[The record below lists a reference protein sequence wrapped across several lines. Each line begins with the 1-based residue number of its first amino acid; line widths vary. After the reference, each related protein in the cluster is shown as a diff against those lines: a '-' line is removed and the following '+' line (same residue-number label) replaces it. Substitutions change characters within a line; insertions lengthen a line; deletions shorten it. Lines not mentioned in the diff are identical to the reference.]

1 MSSVGEPK
9 PESTEVFNFSGV
21 QITTSS
27 ILSFDIAQQIVIS
40 PLPKSLHK
48 LRKAISPL
56 IDLSTAP
63 SLGLEG
69 IENIAPYFLVRIPEC
84 RVGLV

>member
-1 MSSVGEPK
+1 MAKRQYE
-9 PESTEVFNFSGV
+9 EDNCQEREVFVFGWSV
-21 QITTSS
+21 
-27 ILSFDIAQQIVIS
+27 FVQQIVIS
-40 PLPKSLHK
+40 PLPKSLRK